1 MRRQQRRSFLPT
13 LLGLIVIVALGY
25 GGYVFFKDLDG
36 PVVTISPKTDRVSPS
51 SELVVVMED
60 PSGIRSLSVGIRKN
74 NVVNEI
80 YRKHFDSYDTRREV
94 RVSMAKA
101 DLREGAFEL
110 EVKAADGSL
119 AGFGQG
125 NTRTLTLPMR
135 LDPQPP
141 RLSVKTLPPNV
152 RRGGAAVVRYT
163 ADEEIVNSG
172 VLVAGYFVPGFRQ
185 KDGSYICFFPFPYT
199 MTAPEFKKS
208 VELTATDLAGNVTR
222 SGLTVMAFERKF
234 KSDTLKLTDAFLQ
247 RVGDKLGSHAPAD
260 LNPLDR
266 YLYINMNLRA
276 SNAETLRQLRDQ
288 TASAMLWDGAFKRM
302 PRAMSVANFADRR
315 SCVYQG
321 KDVGEYYHLGFD
333 LASVKHDNVPVANNG
348 RVVFVGDLGIY
359 GGLVVVDHGLGLMT
373 LYAHLSEFSVKTGD
387 VVKKGDIIAKT
398 GSTGLAF
405 GDHLHFGVLVG
416 GVEVTPLEWLDPKWI
431 KDNITDRLAQ

>member
-1 MRRQQRRSFLPT
+1 MRRQQRRSVLPT
-13 LLGLIVIVALGY
+13 LLGLIVVAALGY

-36 PVVTISPKTDRVSPS
+36 PVVTVAPKTDRVSPA
-51 SELVVVMED
+51 SELTIVMED
-60 PSGIRSLSVGIRKN
+60 PSGIRSLSVGIRRN

-80 YRKHFDSYDTRREV
+80 YRKHFDSYDVRREV
-94 RVSMAKA
+94 RVPMSKA

-135 LDPQPP
+135 LDTQAP

-152 RRGGAAVVRYT
+152 RRGGSAVIRYT

-172 VLVAGYFVPGFRQ
+172 VLVAGYFVPGYRQ
-185 KDGSYICFFPFPYT
+185 ADGSYICFFPFPYT
-199 MTAPEFKKS
+199 MTATDFKKS

-222 SGLTVMAFERKF
+222 SGLTVMAYERKF
-234 KSDTLKLTDAFLQ
+234 KSDTLKLSDAFLQ

-260 LNPLDR
+260 LNPLER

-276 SNAETLRQLRDQ
+276 SNAETLRQLRSQ
-288 TASAMLWDGAFKRM
+288 TAAAMLWEGSFKRM

-321 KDVGEYYHLGFD
+321 KEVGEYYHLGFD
-333 LASVKHDNVPVANNG
+333 LASVRHDNVPVANNG
-348 RVVFVGDLGIY
+348 RVIFVGDLGIY
-359 GGLVVVDHGLGLMT
+359 GGLVVVDHGMGLMT
-373 LYAHLSEFSVKTGD
+373 LYAHLSEFSTKVGD

-416 GVEVTPLEWLDPKWI
+416 GVEVTPLEWLDAKWI
-431 KDNITDRLAQ
+431 KDNITDRLAR

>member
-135 LDPQPP
+135 LDTQPP

-172 VLVAGYFVPGFRQ
+172 VLVAGYFVPGLRSRQ
-185 KDGSYICFFPFPYT
+185 
-199 MTAPEFKKS
+199 
-208 VELTATDLAGNVTR
+208 
-222 SGLTVMAFERKF
+222 
-234 KSDTLKLTDAFLQ
+234 
-247 RVGDKLGSHAPAD
+247 
-260 LNPLDR
+260 
-266 YLYINMNLRA
+266 
-276 SNAETLRQLRDQ
+276 
-288 TASAMLWDGAFKRM
+288 
-302 PRAMSVANFADRR
+302 
-315 SCVYQG
+315 
-321 KDVGEYYHLGFD
+321 
-333 LASVKHDNVPVANNG
+333 
-348 RVVFVGDLGIY
+348 
-359 GGLVVVDHGLGLMT
+359 
-373 LYAHLSEFSVKTGD
+373 
-387 VVKKGDIIAKT
+387 
-398 GSTGLAF
+398 
-405 GDHLHFGVLVG
+405 
-416 GVEVTPLEWLDPKWI
+416 
-431 KDNITDRLAQ
+431 